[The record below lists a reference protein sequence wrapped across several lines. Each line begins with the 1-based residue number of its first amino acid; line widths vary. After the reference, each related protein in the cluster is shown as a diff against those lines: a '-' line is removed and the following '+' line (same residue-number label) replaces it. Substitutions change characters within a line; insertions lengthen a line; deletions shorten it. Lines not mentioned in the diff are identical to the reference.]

1 MENLET
7 MIQKGK
13 KPYYRPDL
21 ERLLNNLGVT
31 AGDTLILHTSLKS
44 FGYLIGGAA
53 MLIDTVLNC
62 IGPEGTLVMPS
73 QSVNNMNPK
82 FWQYPPVPQD
92 WHDDIRETMLPYD
105 PQRTPVDDALG
116 AVVAYFYRYPNVHRS
131 AHPLYSFCAYGRDAE
146 KIVENH
152 PLDYGLGTESPLQKL
167 YDAGAKILML
177 GTTFETNTSLHLAEY
192 FVNRPD
198 IEESAPVLVDGKK
211 QWVSFKN
218 VDLDIF
224 DDFLDVQ
231 KEFFQKYADQIKQ
244 CSLPNGEAYCFSMR
258 DCVDFAKA
266 YYQVKG

>member
-1 MENLET
+1 
-7 MIQKGK
+7 
-13 KPYYRPDL
+13 
-21 ERLLNNLGVT
+21 
-31 AGDTLILHTSLKS
+31 
-44 FGYLIGGAA
+44 
-53 MLIDTVLNC
+53 
-62 IGPEGTLVMPS
+62 
-73 QSVNNMNPK
+73 
-82 FWQYPPVPQD
+82 
-92 WHDDIRETMLPYD
+92 
-105 PQRTPVDDALG
+105 
-116 AVVAYFYRYPNVHRS
+116 
-131 AHPLYSFCAYGRDAE
+131 
-146 KIVENH
+146 
-152 PLDYGLGTESPLQKL
+152 
-167 YDAGAKILML
+167 ML

-244 CSLPNGEAYCFSMR
+244 CSLPNGEAYCFNMR